1 MTTIATSTDAR
12 PSLGRTMLNKVPEV
26 TLYFW
31 IIKIMCTTV
40 GETAADYLNA
50 NLGFGLTNTT
60 YVTGALLAGLLLAQL
75 RLRRY
80 VPGVYWAVVV
90 VISVFGTLI
99 TDNMTDLHNMPLTTS
114 TPIFAAI
121 LAVVFTVWAAVERTL
136 SIHSIVTSRREMFY
150 WLAILFTFSLG
161 TAAGDLVAEQFSIG
175 YGPSIAI
182 WGGAIAL
189 IASARFGLR
198 ANAVATFWFAYIL
211 TRPLGASIGDFMS
224 QHSHKYGGL
233 GLGTTDTSY
242 IFLGCIL
249 VLVSFLSVTKRDQT
263 PPELVERE
271 LGHQAA
277 SAA

>member
-1 MTTIATSTDAR
+1 
-12 PSLGRTMLNKVPEV
+12 MLNKVPEV

-40 GETAADYLNA
+40 GETAADYLNV
-50 NLGFGLTNTT
+50 NLGFGLTKTT
-60 YVTGALLAGLLLAQL
+60 YFTGALLAVLLLAQL

-80 VPGVYWAVVV
+80 VPPIYWAVVV

-99 TDNMTDLHNMPLTTS
+99 TDNMSDIQNIPLTTS
-114 TPIFAAI
+114 TPIFAGI
-121 LAVVFTVWAAVERTL
+121 LAVVFASWYAVERTL
-136 SIHSIVTSRREMFY
+136 SIHTIVTTRRELFY

-189 IASARFGLR
+189 ITAVFYGLR
-198 ANAVATFWFAYIL
+198 ANAVLCFWLAYIL

-224 QHSHKYGGL
+224 QNSHKYGGL
-233 GLGTTDTSY
+233 GLGTTGTSY

-249 VLVSFLSVTKRDQT
+249 VLVSYLSISKRDQT
-263 PPELVERE
+263 PPEVVERE
-271 LGHQAA
+271 LGTGGLPRPA
-277 SAA
+277 SQEA